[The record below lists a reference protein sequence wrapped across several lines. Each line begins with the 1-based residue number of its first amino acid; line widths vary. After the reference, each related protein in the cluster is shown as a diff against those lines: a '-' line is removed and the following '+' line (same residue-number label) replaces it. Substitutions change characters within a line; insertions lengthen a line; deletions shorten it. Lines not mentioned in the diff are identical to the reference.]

1 MFESSVEQT
10 GGRWSIN
17 SITISKLLVVNLL
30 TPRPDQTECSDL
42 LTAVSRSLP
51 TTNCVHVYVYNV
63 EIKRNT
69 RLILIGYLLHPDKN
83 RY

>member
-30 TPRPDQTECSDL
+30 TPRPDQTE
-42 LTAVSRSLP
+42 
-51 TTNCVHVYVYNV
+51 
-63 EIKRNT
+63 
-69 RLILIGYLLHPDKN
+69 
-83 RY
+83 

>member
-42 LTAVSRSLP
+42 LTAVRRSLP
-51 TTNCVHVYVYNV
+51 TTNCVHVHDHV
-63 EIKRNT
+63 EIKRG
-69 RLILIGYLLHPDKN
+69 ILDSYLLDTC
-83 RY
+83 YF

>member
-42 LTAVSRSLP
+42 LTAAEEAYQQPIVFMFMFTMLKSIEEYS
-51 TTNCVHVYVYNV
+51 THTY
-63 EIKRNT
+63 
-69 RLILIGYLLHPDKN
+69 
-83 RY
+83 

>member
-42 LTAVSRSLP
+42 LTAVRRSLP

-63 EIKRNT
+63 EIKRG
-69 RLILIGYLLHPDKN
+69 ILDTYLLDT
-83 RY
+83 YYF

>member
-30 TPRPDQTECSDL
+30 TPRPDQTEY
-42 LTAVSRSLP
+42 TQP
-51 TTNCVHVYVYNV
+51 TSINFIQQKLANNKYC
-63 EIKRNT
+63 
-69 RLILIGYLLHPDKN
+69 LCLQC
-83 RY
+83 